1 MVMDKNIFITYNTPE
16 ERANAF
22 RKMIH
27 AREEWREQVIRRE
40 KELGI
45 Q

>member
-1 MVMDKNIFITYNTPE
+1 MDDIFIKYNTPE

-27 AREEWREQVIRRE
+27 AREEWRAQVIQRE
-40 KELGI
+40 RELGI
-45 Q
+45 L

>member
-1 MVMDKNIFITYNTPE
+1 MIMDKSFFITYKTPE

-27 AREEWREQVIRRE
+27 AREEWREKVIQRE